1 MKNEANPDIRI
12 QGIGGSD
19 QYKIKSSPTELW
31 QQKTGAKPP
40 KNLDHI
46 DAVRW
51 GTILEEVILREL
63 SRILGKKI
71 RLMSRTIRSKEDPI
85 FQAHLDGKV
94 VGEPI
99 GVEIKTTS
107 LWMEDKWGEE
117 GTDQIP
123 LPYYYQVQHYLYC
136 TKHLGFEKFI
146 VAVLIGGQKLKI
158 YEVSPDKK
166 FQKEM
171 ISDAKVFWYNHVLK
185 KVAPPPRS
193 IADCLLQWPEE
204 SKEEKSIL
212 CDPFLFNLIS
222 SGKIIKK
229 KIKDLKEDLDQIS
242 KEIMSLMK
250 DSSSIIDQGGDKL
263 VTWVNTTRTSLDQ
276 KEFLKTNPSLFEKFK
291 QVSKFRTFKIKD
303 K

>member
-158 YEVSPDKK
+158 YEVFPDEK

-171 ISDAKVFWYNHVLK
+171 IADAKVFWYNHVLT

-212 CDPFLFNLIS
+212 CDPFMFNLIS

-229 KIKDLKEDLDQIS
+229 KIKELKEDLEQIN
-242 KEIMSLMK
+242 KEIMILMK
-250 DSSSIIDQGGDKL
+250 DSSSIINQSGEKL

-276 KEFLKTNPSLFEKFK
+276 KEFLKTNPTLFEKFK
-291 QVSKFRTFKIKD
+291 QVSKFRTFKIKE
-303 K
+303 

>member
-1 MKNEANPDIRI
+1 MKNEANPNIRM

-19 QYKIKSSPTELW
+19 QWKIKNSPTELW
-31 QQKTGAKPP
+31 QQKIGAKPP
-40 KNLDHI
+40 KDLSDV

-63 SRILGKKI
+63 SRVLGKKI
-71 RLMSRTIRSKEDPI
+71 RMMSRTIRSKEEPI

-158 YEVSPDKK
+158 YEVLPDKK
-166 FQKEM
+166 FQRDM
-171 ISDAKVFWYNHVLK
+171 IADAKVFWYNHVK
-185 KVAPPPRS
+185 TKVAPPPRS
-193 IADCLLQWPEE
+193 IADCLLQWPE
-204 SKEEKSIL
+204 SKEEKVQL
-212 CDPFLFNLIS
+212 ADPFIFNLIS
-222 SGKIIKK
+222 SGRTLKKQIKE
-229 KIKDLKEDLDQIS
+229 LKADLDQIS
-242 KEIMSLMK
+242 KEIMGHMK
-250 DSSSIIDQGGDKL
+250 TSSSIINQSGEKL
-263 VTWVNTTRTSLDQ
+263 VTWVNSTRTSLDQ
-276 KEFLKTNPSLFEKFK
+276 KLLEKTNPSLFEQYK
-291 QVSKFRTFKIKD
+291 QTSNFRTFKIKD